1 MLPEWRPVK
10 PKGEPVRKLAKPRI
24 GPRMRELQ
32 AIVSAC
38 PGITKA
44 EALRAADLPDR
55 GMGAHRP
62 VNRAVEAGLIMVE
75 HERPNLCH
83 LFASERDRQLW
94 QLRQEMMRGQ
104 PTPARAKQIAAEV
117 EEMRQ
122 AQAAEYAE
130 ACE

>member
-94 QLRQEMMRGQ
+94 HLRRGLMSR
-104 PTPARAKQIAAEV
+104 PTPARAAEIAGEV
-117 EEMRQ
+117 ARLRQ
-122 AQAAEYAE
+122 AQAAAFAD